1 MPYNPKTYN
10 LSHSTDLS
18 TALEKAV
25 DHLDNSENDSPF
37 LELKCDNPF
46 SLQMR
51 LYRYV
56 KAFKMQMRD
65 KNEVDESRYDHLVF
79 KTTDE
84 SVRITS
90 ALEPT
95 NSFVMTDEEGNNL

>member
-1 MPYNPKTYN
+1 
-10 LSHSTDLS
+10 
-18 TALEKAV
+18 
-25 DHLDNSENDSPF
+25 
-37 LELKCDNPF
+37 
-46 SLQMR
+46 
-51 LYRYV
+51 
-56 KAFKMQMRD
+56 MRD

>member
-1 MPYNPKTYN
+1 MQIDNRR
-10 LSHSTDLS
+10 
-18 TALEKAV
+18 V
-25 DHLDNSENDSPF
+25 DG
-37 LELKCDNPF
+37 
-46 SLQMR
+46 
-51 LYRYV
+51 
-56 KAFKMQMRD
+56 

-79 KTTDE
+79 KTTDK